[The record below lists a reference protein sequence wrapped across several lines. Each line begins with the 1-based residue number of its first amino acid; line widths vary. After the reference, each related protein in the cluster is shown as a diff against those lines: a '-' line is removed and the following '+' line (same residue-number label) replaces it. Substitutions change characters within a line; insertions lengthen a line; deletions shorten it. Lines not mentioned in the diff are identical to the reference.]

1 MNRTGPSSPF
11 SSLWQLDSSACYLNH
26 GSFGATPIAVLQKQQ
41 QWRTRMEAQPV
52 LFLDRDLEAALD
64 YSRSRLAAVLNCDAP
79 DLAFLPNAT
88 TAVNTV
94 LRSLPFRKGD
104 EILFCSHG
112 YNACRNAILEVC
124 SVSGARP
131 VCVRLPYPLGDADS
145 LFDLWLEAVTPQTR
159 FALLD
164 HITSPTALVMPV
176 ERLVPALQNLGVSVM
191 VDGAHAPGQLP
202 LDLRSLNADYYTGN
216 CHKWLCS
223 PKGSAFLHVNPVL
236 QPLIRPLVI
245 SHGANSLRTDR
256 SRFNVE
262 FDWLGTVD
270 PTAYLGVGDAID
282 YLQSVM
288 PLDQRMQHNHD
299 LVVAGRT
306 LLLNALGVPPPCP
319 DALLGAM
326 AAIPLPSDLS
336 VREDS
341 SQRYDPLAT
350 WLWQEHRIEV
360 PIIGRPQPPKRLVR
374 ISAQLYNSIEDYQ
387 VLANALSALL

>member
-11 SSLWQLDSSACYLNH
+11 SSLWQLDSSVCYLNH
-26 GSFGATPIAVLQKQQ
+26 GSFGATPTAVLKMQQ
-41 QWRTRMEAQPV
+41 DWRTRMEAQPV
-52 LFLDRDLEAALD
+52 LFLDRELEAALD
-64 YSRSRLAAVLNCDAP
+64 NSRTRLATVLNCDAP

-112 YNACRNAILEVC
+112 YNACRNAIMEVC
-124 SVSGARP
+124 AATGARP
-131 VCVRLPYPLGDADS
+131 VCVHLPYPAADSDS
-145 LFDLWLEAVTPQTR
+145 LFAPWLEAITPHTR
-159 FALLD
+159 FALID
-164 HITSPTALVMPV
+164 HITSPTALVLPV

-202 LDLRSLNADYYTGN
+202 LDLRTLNADYYTGN

-223 PKGSAFLHVNPVL
+223 PKGSAFLHVNPGL

-256 SRFNVE
+256 SRFHIE

-270 PTAYLGVGDAID
+270 PTPYLGVGDAID
-282 YLQSVM
+282 YLKSIM

-299 LVVAGRT
+299 LVVAGRSVV
-306 LLLNALGVPPPCP
+306 LKALGQPAPCP
-319 DALLGAM
+319 ESLLGAM
-326 AAIPLPSDLS
+326 AAIPLPAHLS
-336 VREDS
+336 IKEDP
-341 SQRYDPLAT
+341 SQRHDPLAT
-350 WLWQEHRIEV
+350 WLWNEHRIEV
-360 PIIGRPQPPKRLVR
+360 PIIPRQQPPTRLIR

-387 VLANALSALL
+387 VLANALSGLL